1 MPNVIQRIL
10 SEDVLDKTMSL
21 FWEKGY
27 FSITIEDII
36 EKTGFNRAAI
46 YKYFGGKDGLF
57 LAMLNRYQLHVT
69 ESLTAPLKGGQ
80 EKGLGLHNI
89 KLFFHSLSQLHQKN
103 FLSNGCFFIATAS
116 DLPSHGKSVAKFIG
130 EFIQQLRQLFLNNI
144 TAAKKSGC
152 LKYDG
157 EYIAIADFLVGN
169 VFGLF
174 TLCRSKAPK
183 IVFENQLRGINDFIE
198 SIYQTKLTSK
208 SRGKNK

>member
-1 MPNVIQRIL
+1 MPNVIQRVL

-27 FSITIEDII
+27 FSITIDDII
-36 EKTGFNRAAI
+36 QTTGFNRAAI

-69 ESLTAPLKGGQ
+69 ESLVAPLRAEQ
-80 EKGLGLHNI
+80 DKGLGLHNI

-116 DLPSHGKSVAKFIG
+116 DLPSHGRSVAKFIG
-130 EFIQQLRQLFLNNI
+130 EFIQNLRQLLLNNI
-144 TAAKKSGC
+144 VASKKSGY

-157 EYIAIADFLVGN
+157 NHTAIADFLVGN

-183 IVFENQLRGINDFIE
+183 IVFENQLRGIMDFIE
-198 SIYQTKLTSK
+198 SIDATKLTSK
-208 SRGKNK
+208 SREKTK